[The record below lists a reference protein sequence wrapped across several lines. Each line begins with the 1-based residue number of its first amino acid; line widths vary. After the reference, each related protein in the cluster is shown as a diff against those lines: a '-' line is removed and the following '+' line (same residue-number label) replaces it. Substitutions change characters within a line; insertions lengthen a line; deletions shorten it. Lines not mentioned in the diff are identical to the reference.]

1 MSSSRPTDQPTPL
14 ARQRD
19 RGTSGEAHRT
29 VAETLELIAELD
41 QAGPQ
46 LRSVLE
52 VNRNPAVPRQGAVGE
67 GSLGGVVILVKD
79 NIDVAGDGLVTS
91 AGSRVLAGIASSP
104 RDASVVSAL
113 RQAGALLLGST
124 NLSEWANWRST
135 HSSSGWSGRGGQTR
149 NPYALDRSPGGSSSG
164 SAAAV
169 AAGLAPAALA
179 TETDGSIL
187 CPAALCGVVGIKP
200 SRGLV
205 STRGVIP
212 ISPSQDTVGVVARRV
227 RDAAAVLAVIA
238 GRADLTLVSEE
249 GPRLRG
255 VRIGVHRST
264 YAGHSAAADAAFELV
279 VGLLAG
285 AGAVLRDP
293 ADVPTAAQLRESG
306 AELAVLLSEF
316 PAALAS
322 YLASRPGAPA
332 DLAEVLARTEAD
344 PAEMRW
350 CGTELWHRCL
360 AAPPAGSPEHRAAVA
375 ESRRLADTDG
385 LAAAFAAEE
394 LDLLVLPTCRP
405 AWKIDLIEGD
415 PPAVGSWTSA
425 AVAGWPSLHLPV
437 LLAHGL
443 PVGVTLIA
451 RPGCDSFLLAA
462 ADQLE
467 TLVHPETGEL
477 PRPTFPVSVD
487 LGPGC

>member
-1 MSSSRPTDQPTPL
+1 MTSSPPPAEPTPL
-14 ARQRD
+14 QRQRD
-19 RGTSGEAHRT
+19 RGTGGEAHRT
-29 VAETLELIAELD
+29 VAETLELIDTLD
-41 QAGPQ
+41 HGGPQ

-52 VNRNPAVPRQGAVGE
+52 VNRDAAVTRQGSAWE
-67 GSLGGVVILVKD
+67 GPLGGVVVLVKD

-91 AGSRVLAGIASSP
+91 AGSRVLAGLAPSP
-104 RDASVVSAL
+104 RDAPVVSAL
-113 RQAGALLLGST
+113 RAAGALLLGST

-169 AAGLAPAALA
+169 AAGLAPVALA

-205 STRGVIP
+205 PTGGVIP

-238 GRADLTLVSEE
+238 GRADLTL
-249 GPRLRG
+249 PPADAQRLRG
-255 VRIGVHRST
+255 TRIGVHRST
-264 YAGHSAAADAAFELV
+264 YAGLSAAADTAFEV
-279 VGLLAG
+279 VLGLLDG
-285 AGAVLRDP
+285 AGAVLCDP

-316 PAALAS
+316 PAALTG

-344 PAEMRW
+344 PVEMRW
-350 CGTELWHRCL
+350 CGTELWRRCL
-360 AAPPAGSPEHRAAVA
+360 DAPPAGSPEHRAAVA

-385 LAAAFAAEE
+385 LAAVFASAG

-415 PPAVGSWTSA
+415 PPVVGSWSAA

-451 RPGCDSFLLAA
+451 RPGCDALLLAA

-467 TLVHPETGEL
+467 ALVHPETGEL

-487 LGPGC
+487 LAPGC